1 MSGTHKCTVVYYVQ
15 YYLEYVYPAL
25 AKVAEAICK
34 ANAQQS
40 RRGVVRGVTRTW
52 TTPDAA
58 VANNDARDRWP
69 PLNAQ
74 GAAASWDARRGAA
87 AVGCSAAAP
96 HRDSAAV
103 LVPSRQHIEREHRG
117 RWRSVRWRYRPHQR
131 RSAPPASCS
140 QCATERLLTGCLRL
154 RAGRDHHPDGGQLR
168 LPERSRMPLG
178 RHLRRAARRAPL
190 HSV

>member
-1 MSGTHKCTVVYYVQ
+1 MCSPSDVVLRGAPAHICTGSSVIVG
-15 YYLEYVYPAL
+15 P
-25 AKVAEAICK
+25 
-34 ANAQQS
+34 
-40 RRGVVRGVTRTW
+40 TRDSSTFKRSLV
-52 TTPDAA
+52 PPKGA
-58 VANNDARDRWP
+58 V
-69 PLNAQ
+69 L
-74 GAAASWDARRGAA
+74 SWDGAGRARRGAA
-87 AVGCSAAAP
+87 VGCSVAAP
-96 HRDSAAV
+96 RRDSAAV
-103 LVPSRQHIEREHRG
+103 LVSSRQHIEREHRG